1 MYYTQKSRKWI
12 PEKRYTQ
19 IATFGGS
26 PYATTDSCLK
36 EMIEAGLTIVP
47 TAD

>member
-1 MYYTQKSRKWI
+1 MPDT
-12 PEKRYTQ
+12 RYTQ

-47 TAD
+47 AAD